1 MSGKSNFN
9 SYDNDNRKYTSEVKQ
24 NVWKRSYSTH
34 DFYAAVPSGNILA
47 DVVKNG
53 AICGVRLQEGELMDM
68 NGYRT
73 IKITAGMIQEFE
85 IIWTNAPDHV
95 IKAQLM
101 YIAACEEEGKQ
112 VPENPYGMIEEFG
125 YVANVI
131 GNQDGTEMEDVI
143 IDAEFDYY
151 DLQEGELMI

>member
-53 AICGVRLQEGELMDM
+53 TICGVRLQEGELT
-68 NGYRT
+68 YEKR
-73 IKITAGMIQEFE
+73 IQ
-85 IIWTNAPDHV
+85 N
-95 IKAQLM
+95 
-101 YIAACEEEGKQ
+101 
-112 VPENPYGMIEEFG
+112 
-125 YVANVI
+125 
-131 GNQDGTEMEDVI
+131 NQNHCR
-143 IDAEFDYY
+143 Y
-151 DLQEGELMI
+151 DTRI